1 MNWYKKANLQETLP
15 YFQEF
20 EEMGEYVPNEE
31 SLNAVLE
38 NQFGATI
45 VSDIGQG
52 DSGVAYL
59 LSNGDVL
66 KITTNNQEGQVAKY
80 FQDNPNP
87 SVVEY
92 KLVWKEGD
100 LYYIVMEKID
110 QMAVDDPMFYDI
122 FEHINDLKNSN
133 QCYNPVC
140 MYELIKNDKEIQPE
154 LKQVL
159 LPYISSLQKIPVKLF
174 DFLNINNIGIK
185 DGQLIFFDIT

>member
-1 MNWYKKANLQETLP
+1 MNWYKKAQLQETLP

-20 EEMGEYVPNEE
+20 ENMGEYVPNEE

-80 FQDNPNP
+80 FQDNPIP

-100 LYYIVMEKID
+100 LYYIVMEKIN
-110 QMAVDDPMFYDI
+110 QMAVDVPMFKEI
-122 FEHINDLKNSN
+122 FEHIDYLGESN
-133 QCYNPVC
+133 KCYNPIC
-140 MYELIKNDKEIQPE
+140 MYELIKNDKKIQSE

-159 LPYISSLQKIPVKLF
+159 LLYISFLQKIPF
-174 DFLNINNIGIK
+174 IISDFLDINNIGIK